1 MLNRLGKRLGSAVAV
16 LFVVSLLTF
25 CALHVVPGDTATLIL
40 GTDATQEALDQLR
53 ASMGLDRSL
62 PEQYFSWIYGVC
74 TGDWGTSRT
83 YSAPVWDVI
92 ASTLPVTLALAVYA
106 TAMALVAAL
115 VLGCVSALRPG
126 GAVDVVSRTIMQLAG
141 AVPGFW
147 LAVLCMLLFAARL
160 GWFPVSGCV
169 SFADDPVG
177 CVRSLTLPASVL
189 ACGELGVLIRTVRS
203 CVMDALQQEY
213 MLATQVKGL
222 TRARTVLT
230 YVLRTSL
237 SAPITVAGL
246 QMAKLV
252 GGTAAVERVF
262 ALPGLGNLLL
272 VAVEQRDVML
282 VQGIVV
288 FVTLAVVL
296 VNLAVD
302 LLAGGNGGQA
312 VSGGGPG
319 GAAARAVR
327 GRRGSRRCL
336 VAGLALVCAVA
347 LMGALSLV
355 WTPCDPTAMD
365 LALRFAGPSLEH
377 PFGCDQFGRDIL
389 SRCMTAAVPALS
401 VGLGSVVLG
410 SVVGVAFG
418 AFAAMGSQRLR
429 TVCMRVTDAL
439 MAFPGVLLAMV
450 LVLVL
455 GRGLNSVLVAVAVFM
470 VPVFAR
476 LTCQITTDVAGSL
489 YVKAARIAGLRPLP
503 VLVRHVLP
511 NTAPLLLTQLTARIG
526 SAMLLEASLSFLGLG
541 VQPPVVSWGYM
552 LSEAL
557 PYVTSHPGLAV
568 APGVMLM
575 AAALGFNLVGDAL
588 NDRLLSRGG
597 AR

>member
-1 MLNRLGKRLGSAVAV
+1 MVKRLGKRFGSAVAV

-83 YSAPVWDVI
+83 YSAPVWGVI

-106 TAMALVAAL
+106 TAIALVVAL

-126 GAVDVVSRTIMQLAG
+126 GAVDVVSRTVMQLAS

-147 LAVLCMLLFAARL
+147 LAVLCMLFFAAYL
-160 GWFPVSGCV
+160 GWFPVSGWV
-169 SFADDPVG
+169 PFAEDPLG
-177 CVRSLTLPASVL
+177 CVRSLTLPAVVL

-203 CVMDALQQEY
+203 CVMDAQQQEY
-213 MLATQVKGL
+213 MLSAQVKGL

-288 FVTLAVVL
+288 FVTLAVVA
-296 VNLAVD
+296 VNLVVD
-302 LLAGGNGGQA
+302 VLAGGA
-312 VSGGGPG
+312 G
-319 GAAARAVR
+319 GAAGGASGAAGQALR
-327 GRRGSRRCL
+327 GRRGSVRCL
-336 VAGLALVCAVA
+336 TAGLVLVGAVVVAGAV
-347 LMGALSLV
+347 SLV

-365 LALRFAGPSLEH
+365 LTLRFAAPSLEH
-377 PFGCDQFGRDIL
+377 PFGCDQFGRDVL
-389 SRCMTAAVPALS
+389 SRCMAAAVPALS

-410 SVVGVAFG
+410 AVVGTAFG
-418 AFAAMGSQRLR
+418 AFAAMGTPRLR
-429 TVCMRVTDAL
+429 AVCMRVTDAL

-476 LTCQITTDVAGSL
+476 LTCQITLDVAGSL
-489 YVKAARIAGLRPLP
+489 YVKAARIAGLGRLP
-503 VLVRHVLP
+503 ILVRHVLP

-575 AAALGFNLVGDAL
+575 VAALGFNLVGDAL
-588 NDRLLSRGG
+588 NDRLLARGG

>member
-1 MLNRLGKRLGSAVAV
+1 MLKTLAKRLGAAAVV
-16 LFVVSLLTF
+16 LVVVSLLTF
-25 CALHVVPGDTATLIL
+25 CALHVIPGDTATLIL
-40 GTDATQEALDQLR
+40 GTDATAESLQALR

-62 PEQYFSWIYGVC
+62 PEQYLSWIGGVLM
-74 TGDWGTSRT
+74 GDWGTSRT

-92 ASTLPVTLALAVYA
+92 ASTLPVTIALAVYA
-106 TAMALVAAL
+106 TVLALAVAL
-115 VLGCVSALRPG
+115 VLGCASALRPG
-126 GAVDVVSRTIMQLAG
+126 SAVDVVSRTLMQLAS
-141 AVPGFW
+141 AMPGFW
-147 LAVLCMLLFAARL
+147 LAVLCMLFFASYL

-169 SFADDPVG
+169 SLAKDPLG
-177 CVRSLTLPASVL
+177 CIRSLTLPAVVL

-203 CVMDALQQEY
+203 SVMDALQQEY

-237 SAPITVAGL
+237 SAPITVAGI

-252 GGTAAVERVF
+252 GGTAAVESVF

-272 VAVEQRDVML
+272 TAVEQRDIML

-288 FVTLAVVL
+288 FVTLAVVV

-302 LLAGGNGGQA
+302 LLAMG
-312 VSGGGPG
+312 V
-319 GAAARAVR
+319 GAQPNAARTTAGDLAQER
-327 GRRGSRRCL
+327 RRGSRCL
-336 VAGLALVCAVA
+336 VAGLALVAVVVLA
-347 LMGALSLV
+347 GVVSLF

-365 LALRFAGPSLEH
+365 LSNRFALPSLEH

-389 SRCMTAAVPALS
+389 SRCMTAAVPALC
-401 VGLGSVVLG
+401 VGVGSVVLG
-410 SVVGVAFG
+410 AVAGVAFG
-418 AFAAMGSQRLR
+418 AFAAMGSRRLR
-429 TVCMRVTDAL
+429 AVCMRVTDAL
-439 MAFPGVLLAMV
+439 MSFPGVLLAMV

-455 GRGLNSVLVAVAVFM
+455 GRGLNSVLIAVAVFM

-476 LTCQITTDVAGSL
+476 LTCQITLDVAGGL
-489 YVKAARIAGLRPLP
+489 YVKAARVAGLNPLAI
-503 VLVRHVLP
+503 LVRHILP
-511 NTAPLLLTQLTARIG
+511 NTAPQLLTQLTARIG

-557 PYVTSHPGLAV
+557 PYVLSHPALAV
-568 APGVMLM
+568 APGIMLM
-575 AAALGFNLVGDAL
+575 MAALGFNLVGDAL
-588 NDRLLSRGG
+588 NDRWLSKGG
-597 AR
+597 ER